1 MVPTD
6 TEKFTFGSG
15 RMCSF
20 FARPLSRAAIGVIA
34 AVAGSLT
41 LAWFAFLVWLVLK
54 GLSLM

>member
-1 MVPTD
+1 MD
-6 TEKFTFGSG
+6 QSEAGAAK
-15 RMCSF
+15 
-20 FARPLSRAAIGVIA
+20 PLSRVAVGVIA